1 MKSTADRA
9 IAIVGVGAVLPDAP
23 NAASFWANLCA
34 GRYSISEVPANRW
47 DIGKYFDPDPKAT
60 DKTYSKIGGWVRE
73 FEWNPRGWRLP
84 IPPKVGETMDLA
96 QRWAIVSAREA
107 LADYGYPDRT
117 LDSERTAVILGNA
130 LGGDFHLLTS
140 MRVLFPEIAAELAGS
155 RSFQA
160 LPEAVRQAVAL
171 ELRSGVQ
178 TRIPDITEDTM
189 PGELANVVAG
199 RLAALF
205 DFKGPNYIT
214 DAACASAMA
223 AVSAAMEGLIQQ
235 DFDAVLTG
243 GIDAN
248 MSPSTFVK
256 FCKIGALSATGTR
269 PYAEGADG
277 FVMGEGAACFLLKR
291 LADAEHA
298 GDRVYAVI
306 RGLGGSSD
314 GRGKG
319 ITAPNPVGQRLAV
332 RRAWERAG
340 LVPEAGD
347 LVEGHG
353 TSTKVGDVV
362 EVESLSDVFARHG
375 LPPQSVA
382 LGSVKSNIGH
392 LKAAA
397 GAAGLLKAT
406 LALHHKLLPPSLNF
420 RAPNPAID
428 FAHSPFRVT
437 TEFQPWEKPGAN
449 GASVRRAGVSAFGF
463 GGTNFHVVLEEYVPG
478 RLARE
483 RTVVASA
490 EIAASSPGTGTA
502 LKAPLR
508 GALVVGG
515 ASESEIATRLRLIKA
530 EADRGH
536 APRPAAPFARDLTAP
551 VRLAIDYGDPADLS
565 DLAGKALQALE
576 EGQQGRWRALRNKGV
591 FLGRGA
597 PGKVAFLFTGQGSQ
611 YVNMLAELRA
621 AEPIVADTF
630 READR
635 TMAPLIGRP
644 LTDCIFVDP
653 TNEDLAAQATEGL
666 RQTAITQPAVL
677 TVDTALT
684 RLLEAYGVVPDM
696 VMGHSLGEYGAL
708 VAARALSF
716 PGALTAVSAR
726 GKAMTELSLGDNGLM
741 AAVFGPVDRVEAL
754 LRDVPGYV
762 VVANLNSNKEC
773 VIGGATQA
781 VEAAM
786 LALQAKGLR
795 VAQLPVSHAF
805 HTKIVEP
812 AAAPMTDVLQGLGMR
827 PPAIPIISNV
837 TGDFYPMGPGV
848 EPQMIG
854 LLGRQIGSPV
864 QFVRGLNTLYDAGA
878 RVFVEAGPKRVLYS
892 LAEDVLGEREG
903 FSGFYTN
910 QPRTG
915 DIASL
920 NRALCGLYA
929 EGLGRGAVDAVP
941 EIRAP
946 APAAAPAPAPVAAPT
961 TPLVNR
967 PVHEAPPPR
976 VGGSESPDRLLT
988 LGRMFADF
996 LERSFAVYA
1005 GGGERPVRFGITGA
1019 SLGLPGTERVFDDA
1033 NVARLL
1039 GGELL
1044 IRSMP
1049 ERFRR
1054 AQVDRRVTRLVK
1066 GAGGEAE
1073 FIPIDDTSGVIKLA
1087 GIGGTLDLVA
1097 EYGFPADRVQAL
1109 DRVTRLA
1116 IAAGIDALRDA
1127 GIPLVPR
1134 YKTTTTGSKLLA
1146 GWGLPAEMRDD
1157 TAVIFGSAFPGLDSL
1172 AATIEAYYEDQIRR
1186 MRRQELE
1193 AVRASLPSSDTATV
1207 AELSRRIDALTRE
1220 IEATPFQFD
1229 RRFLFQ
1235 VLAMGHAQF
1244 AEYVGARGPNVQ
1256 TNGACASSTQAL
1268 SLATDWIARGRCRR
1282 AIVLTADDVTT
1293 EALLPW
1299 MASGF
1304 LASGAAATDER
1315 VQDAALPFDRRRHGM
1330 IIGMGGT
1337 ALVVED
1343 VAAAAERGIEPICEV
1358 LGSIT
1363 ANSAYHGSRLDVSH
1377 IVGVMEE
1384 LVSDVERRWGITR
1397 QQIAPETVFVS
1408 HETYTPARGG
1418 SASAEVEALRHV
1430 FGTAADAIVIANT
1443 KGFTGHAMGVGV
1455 EDTLAI
1461 KMLESGIVPPVAN
1474 FQEVD
1479 PGLGRLNLSRGGA
1492 YPIRYALRLAAG
1504 FGSQISMALLR
1515 WVPPPD
1521 GARRAPNDMGYRYR
1535 IRDHAAWQAWLAR
1548 VTGYDTPELEV
1559 VGRTLRVKDQGPPKR
1574 EPASAPVRR
1583 SFDLPSSAVPF
1594 AEASPPP
1601 VRPLPP
1607 VPSAEPAVRPAAAVR
1622 PPSGAPPVSAPPVP
1636 AKEARAPAADDVTA
1650 RVLGIVAQQTGYP
1663 PDMLALDLD
1672 LEADLGIDTVKQ
1684 AEMFAAIR
1692 EAYGIERDENLAL
1705 RDYPTLAR
1713 AIEFVYE
1720 KRPDLKRTAVA
1731 APAAPVV
1738 AAGQTPA
1745 APPPAASQSD
1755 AVRERVLAIVAQQTG
1770 YPPDMLALDLDLEA
1784 DLGIDTVKQ
1793 AEMFAAIR
1801 EAYGIERDE
1810 NLALRDYPTLARAI
1824 EFVYEKRPDLK
1835 RTAVAAPAAPPVAVA
1850 QSASTPPR
1858 AAAQSDAVRERVLA
1872 IVAQQT
1878 GYPPDMLD
1886 LDLDLEADLGIDTVK
1901 QAEMFAAIREAYG
1914 IERDENLALRDYP
1927 TLARAIE
1934 FVYEKR
1940 PDLKQPG
1947 VAAPPVPAAAVAP
1960 ASAPPPAGAPSDAVR
1975 EQVLAIV
1982 AQQTGYPPDM
1992 LDLDLDLEADLG
2004 IDTVKQ
2010 AEMFAAIR
2018 QVYDIERD
2026 ETLALRDYPTLAR
2039 AIEFVFEK
2047 RPDLGGGT
2055 PSQAGPAAAAAPG
2068 AASGSATA
2076 AGAGAMVAGSDAA
2089 AQAVPR
2095 RVPVSLLRPPAAK
2108 FARTTVALGAGDRV
2122 LVALDASGV
2131 GKALVRQLTERGVT
2145 TLVLEDC
2152 SDPEDVVRRVGEW
2165 EADGP
2170 ITGVYWLPA
2179 LDPVD
2184 DADLLEPGSRAVALN
2199 RRIKSLYR
2207 LMRALYDGPAF
2218 LMTATR
2224 LGGTHGY
2231 DPAGATDTIGG
2242 AVVGFAKSLAREQP
2256 GRMVKAVDFAPSRKT
2271 TAVATQLID
2280 ETLHDPGVIEVGYAD
2295 DHRWTVGLQ
2304 TLAVEFGNR
2313 LPGADGVFVVTGAA
2327 GSIVSAI
2334 VADLAAASKGTFWL
2348 LDLTPEPDP
2357 ANTDCARLDSDRDGL
2372 KRDLFERLKG
2382 SGQRVTPAMVEQEIT
2397 RIERS
2402 RAALAAIQAVEAH
2415 GGKPRYR
2422 CVDLRNGDRVAQVMA
2437 EIVRESGHV
2446 DVLVHAA
2453 GLEVS
2458 RPLPKKDPREF
2469 DLVFDVKVDGW
2480 FNLLRGLGNA
2490 PLGAA
2495 VVFSSI
2501 AGRFGNAGQTDYSA
2515 ANDLLCKAMSSLRRT
2530 RPEAYGVAIDWTAW
2544 SDIGMAT
2551 RGSIPT
2557 IMKQAGIDM
2566 LAPQAG
2572 IPVVRRELGAG
2583 TRGEVLIAGGLGIM
2597 LEEPSAR
2604 AVFDGATASS
2614 PVGLMAGMVASFGAS
2629 GGLVVQTRLD
2639 PEAQP
2644 FLRDHRIDGT
2654 AVLPGVIGIEA
2665 MSEAALLGF
2674 PERHVAALERVEF
2687 LTPFKFYRGEAR
2699 TITVRVQYVLE
2710 GDDIL
2715 ADCRLEGSR
2724 QLHGRA
2730 EPEVTTHFT
2739 GTVRLTVQPPRGVES
2754 RRVPPL
2760 SAAAVGSD
2768 AIYHIYFHGPSYR
2781 VVGEAWRAD
2790 GILAGRFARG
2800 LPPGQDPAG
2809 GPSTVAPRLIELAFQ
2824 TAGLAEI
2831 AQADRMGLPSRIERL
2846 EFRREANGE
2855 PEGSTALVEEA
2866 GDGAFDVDVTDAAG
2880 LVLLSLRGYR
2890 TNPLGP
2896 VAGDPFK
2903 ALRA

>member
-1 MKSTADRA
+1 
-9 IAIVGVGAVLPDAP
+9 
-23 NAASFWANLCA
+23 
-34 GRYSISEVPANRW
+34 
-47 DIGKYFDPDPKAT
+47 
-60 DKTYSKIGGWVRE
+60 
-73 FEWNPRGWRLP
+73 
-84 IPPKVGETMDLA
+84 
-96 QRWAIVSAREA
+96 
-107 LADYGYPDRT
+107 
-117 LDSERTAVILGNA
+117 
-130 LGGDFHLLTS
+130 
-140 MRVLFPEIAAELAGS
+140 MRVLFPEIAAELDGS

-160 LPEAVRQAVAL
+160 LPEAVRRAVAE

-178 TRIPDITEDTM
+178 TRLPNITEDTM

-223 AVSAAMEGLIQQ
+223 AVNAAIEGLIGQ
-235 DFDAVLTG
+235 DFDTVLTG

-256 FCKIGALSATGTR
+256 FSKIGALSATGTR

-291 LADAEHA
+291 LADAERA
-298 GDRVYAVI
+298 GDRIYAVI

-332 RRAWERAG
+332 LRAWERAG

-362 EVESLSDVFARHG
+362 EVESLSDVFGRHG
-375 LPPQSVA
+375 LPLQSVA

-437 TEFQPWEKPGAN
+437 TELHPWEKPGAN
-449 GASVRRAGVSAFGF
+449 DETVRRAGVSAFGF

-490 EIAASSPGTGTA
+490 ELAA

-515 ASESEIATRLRLIKA
+515 TSEAEIATRLRLIKA
-530 EADRGH
+530 EADRGNT
-536 APRPAAPFARDLTAP
+536 PRPAAPLARDLTAP

-576 EGQQGRWRALRNKGV
+576 EGAEGRWRALRNKGV
-591 FLGRGA
+591 YLGRGA

-621 AEPIVADTF
+621 TEPIVADTF
-630 READR
+630 LEADR

-653 TNEDLAAQATEGL
+653 TNEDLAAQAAEGL

-677 TVDTALT
+677 TVDTALA

-716 PGALTAVSAR
+716 AGALTAVSAR

-741 AAVFGPVDRVEAL
+741 AAVFGPADKVEAL

-762 VVANLNSNKEC
+762 VVANLNSSKEC
-773 VIGGATQA
+773 VIGGATPA

-786 LALQAKGLR
+786 RALQAKGLR

-812 AAAPMTDVLQGLGMR
+812 AAAPMTDVLRELGIR

-878 RVFVEAGPKRVLYS
+878 RVFVELGPKRVLYS

-941 EIRAP
+941 EIRPPSPRATP
-946 APAAAPAPAPVAAPT
+946 APTPPATPPAPRVSPPAREAAPPGI
-961 TPLVNR
+961 
-967 PVHEAPPPR
+967 
-976 VGGSESPDRLLT
+976 GGPESPDRLLT

-1044 IRSMP
+1044 IRSIP
-1049 ERFRR
+1049 EKFRR

-1134 YKTTTTGSKLLA
+1134 YRTTTTGSKLLA
-1146 GWGLPAEMRDD
+1146 GWGLPTEMRDD

-1172 AATIEAYYEDQIRR
+1172 ARTIEAYYEDHIRR
-1186 MRRQELE
+1186 VRRQDLE
-1193 AVRASLPSSDTATV
+1193 AVRASLPSSDTKTA
-1207 AELSRRIDALTRE
+1207 AELNRRIDTLTGE
-1220 IEATPFQFD
+1220 IEANPFQFD

-1244 AEYVGARGPNVQ
+1244 AEYIGARGPNVQ
-1256 TNGACASSTQAL
+1256 TNGACASGTQAL

-1343 VAAAAERGIEPICEV
+1343 VAAAAERGIQPICEV

-1397 QQIAPETVFVS
+1397 QEIAPETVFVS

-1418 SASAEVEALRHV
+1418 STSAEVEALRHV
-1430 FGTAADAIVIANT
+1430 VGSGADAIVVANT

-1474 FQEVD
+1474 FHEVD
-1479 PGLGRLNLSRGGA
+1479 PGLGRLNLSRGGP

-1521 GARRAPNDMGYRYR
+1521 GARRAPDDMGYRYR
-1535 IRDHAAWQAWLAR
+1535 IRDHRAWQEWLAR

-1574 EPASAPVRR
+1574 EPAPASPRRSLDLPRSSAPV
-1583 SFDLPSSAVPF
+1583 LEV
-1594 AEASPPP
+1594 SPPP
-1601 VRPLPP
+1601 VGALPPLPR
-1607 VPSAEPAVRPAAAVR
+1607 VEPPLRPAAGAARSRAR
-1622 PPSGAPPVSAPPVP
+1622 PP
-1636 AKEARAPAADDVTA
+1636 
-1650 RVLGIVAQQTGYP
+1650 
-1663 PDMLALDLD
+1663 
-1672 LEADLGIDTVKQ
+1672 
-1684 AEMFAAIR
+1684 
-1692 EAYGIERDENLAL
+1692 
-1705 RDYPTLAR
+1705 
-1713 AIEFVYE
+1713 
-1720 KRPDLKRTAVA
+1720 
-1731 APAAPVV
+1731 
-1738 AAGQTPA
+1738 
-1745 APPPAASQSD
+1745 
-1755 AVRERVLAIVAQQTG
+1755 
-1770 YPPDMLALDLDLEA
+1770 
-1784 DLGIDTVKQ
+1784 
-1793 AEMFAAIR
+1793 
-1801 EAYGIERDE
+1801 
-1810 NLALRDYPTLARAI
+1810 
-1824 EFVYEKRPDLK
+1824 
-1835 RTAVAAPAAPPVAVA
+1835 
-1850 QSASTPPR
+1850 
-1858 AAAQSDAVRERVLA
+1858 
-1872 IVAQQT
+1872 
-1878 GYPPDMLD
+1878 
-1886 LDLDLEADLGIDTVK
+1886 
-1901 QAEMFAAIREAYG
+1901 
-1914 IERDENLALRDYP
+1914 
-1927 TLARAIE
+1927 
-1934 FVYEKR
+1934 
-1940 PDLKQPG
+1940 
-1947 VAAPPVPAAAVAP
+1947 
-1960 ASAPPPAGAPSDAVR
+1960 
-1975 EQVLAIV
+1975 
-1982 AQQTGYPPDM
+1982 
-1992 LDLDLDLEADLG
+1992 
-2004 IDTVKQ
+2004 
-2010 AEMFAAIR
+2010 
-2018 QVYDIERD
+2018 
-2026 ETLALRDYPTLAR
+2026 
-2039 AIEFVFEK
+2039 
-2047 RPDLGGGT
+2047 
-2055 PSQAGPAAAAAPG
+2055 
-2068 AASGSATA
+2068 
-2076 AGAGAMVAGSDAA
+2076 DAA
-2089 AQAVPR
+2089 A
-2095 RVPVSLLRPPAAK
+2095 
-2108 FARTTVALGAGDRV
+2108 
-2122 LVALDASGV
+2122 
-2131 GKALVRQLTERGVT
+2131 
-2145 TLVLEDC
+2145 
-2152 SDPEDVVRRVGEW
+2152 
-2165 EADGP
+2165 
-2170 ITGVYWLPA
+2170 
-2179 LDPVD
+2179 
-2184 DADLLEPGSRAVALN
+2184 
-2199 RRIKSLYR
+2199 
-2207 LMRALYDGPAF
+2207 
-2218 LMTATR
+2218 
-2224 LGGTHGY
+2224 
-2231 DPAGATDTIGG
+2231 
-2242 AVVGFAKSLAREQP
+2242 
-2256 GRMVKAVDFAPSRKT
+2256 
-2271 TAVATQLID
+2271 
-2280 ETLHDPGVIEVGYAD
+2280 
-2295 DHRWTVGLQ
+2295 
-2304 TLAVEFGNR
+2304 
-2313 LPGADGVFVVTGAA
+2313 
-2327 GSIVSAI
+2327 
-2334 VADLAAASKGTFWL
+2334 
-2348 LDLTPEPDP
+2348 
-2357 ANTDCARLDSDRDGL
+2357 
-2372 KRDLFERLKG
+2372 
-2382 SGQRVTPAMVEQEIT
+2382 
-2397 RIERS
+2397 
-2402 RAALAAIQAVEAH
+2402 RAATH
-2415 GGKPRYR
+2415 
-2422 CVDLRNGDRVAQVMA
+2422 
-2437 EIVRESGHV
+2437 VRP
-2446 DVLVHAA
+2446 DHA
-2453 GLEVS
+2453 
-2458 RPLPKKDPREF
+2458 
-2469 DLVFDVKVDGW
+2469 
-2480 FNLLRGLGNA
+2480 
-2490 PLGAA
+2490 
-2495 VVFSSI
+2495 
-2501 AGRFGNAGQTDYSA
+2501 
-2515 ANDLLCKAMSSLRRT
+2515 
-2530 RPEAYGVAIDWTAW
+2530 
-2544 SDIGMAT
+2544 
-2551 RGSIPT
+2551 
-2557 IMKQAGIDM
+2557 
-2566 LAPQAG
+2566 
-2572 IPVVRRELGAG
+2572 
-2583 TRGEVLIAGGLGIM
+2583 
-2597 LEEPSAR
+2597 
-2604 AVFDGATASS
+2604 
-2614 PVGLMAGMVASFGAS
+2614 
-2629 GGLVVQTRLD
+2629 
-2639 PEAQP
+2639 
-2644 FLRDHRIDGT
+2644 
-2654 AVLPGVIGIEA
+2654 
-2665 MSEAALLGF
+2665 
-2674 PERHVAALERVEF
+2674 
-2687 LTPFKFYRGEAR
+2687 
-2699 TITVRVQYVLE
+2699 
-2710 GDDIL
+2710 
-2715 ADCRLEGSR
+2715 
-2724 QLHGRA
+2724 
-2730 EPEVTTHFT
+2730 
-2739 GTVRLTVQPPRGVES
+2739 
-2754 RRVPPL
+2754 
-2760 SAAAVGSD
+2760 
-2768 AIYHIYFHGPSYR
+2768 
-2781 VVGEAWRAD
+2781 
-2790 GILAGRFARG
+2790 
-2800 LPPGQDPAG
+2800 PPG
-2809 GPSTVAPRLIELAFQ
+2809 
-2824 TAGLAEI
+2824 
-2831 AQADRMGLPSRIERL
+2831 
-2846 EFRREANGE
+2846 
-2855 PEGSTALVEEA
+2855 
-2866 GDGAFDVDVTDAAG
+2866 
-2880 LVLLSLRGYR
+2880 
-2890 TNPLGP
+2890 
-2896 VAGDPFK
+2896 
-2903 ALRA
+2903 